1 VVGLAAIRRRA
12 VLLGMGDRRRMAD
25 HHHMAALHRTVP
37 RGQELPLAV
46 RCSVLASARCW
57 AGRWLRHR
65 PFTRHRP
72 LRHRPTTPTHPRH
85 HRRSITAADQ
95 TGISMR
101 STPYALVGLLLGATL
116 SAPAALAQ
124 SPTTPAVQ
132 TQRGAQSTPDRVEQ
146 RIADLH
152 ARLQITPDQ
161 QPLWD
166 KFAQV
171 MRDNAGKCVRSPT
184 TGQPGSRR

>member
-1 VVGLAAIRRRA
+1 
-12 VLLGMGDRRRMAD
+12 M
-25 HHHMAALHRTVP
+25 
-37 RGQELPLAV
+37 
-46 RCSVLASARCW
+46 
-57 AGRWLRHR
+57 
-65 PFTRHRP
+65 
-72 LRHRPTTPTHPRH
+72 
-85 HRRSITAADQ
+85 
-95 TGISMR
+95 SMR
-101 STPYALVGLLLGATL
+101 SIPYALVGLLLGATL

-124 SPTTPAVQ
+124 SATAPAGQ

-171 MRDNAGKCVRSPT
+171 MRDNARQMRQVADDRSAKIKAMNASDNMQSYAQIVMQHAQDLQSLAT
-184 TGQPGSRR
+184 AFQPLYASLSPEQQRTADTMFRDVAMRRAARHRR